1 MRPSTWVPFLLVCFF
16 GGAIF
21 NIPVMLILSVSVGII
36 LAVAGWWQRHSL
48 DQVVY
53 QRRWHF
59 SRGFPGEE
67 TTLKIQ
73 IQNNKLLP
81 VSWLRVSDP
90 WPRAVGP
97 GDLSLLA
104 PSHIADQGFL
114 THIFNL
120 RWFEK
125 ASRKYTLRFRQR
137 GYYPVGPPELA
148 SGDLFGIYERKCLQ
162 GNSEALTVF
171 PELLAFPDLGLQTED
186 PFGDRHA
193 RRRLFEDPNQP
204 MGVRLYHPEDDF
216 RRVHWPATARTGDL
230 QVKIYQS
237 VSSQVI
243 MLCLNVATFPHY
255 WEGTYP
261 VLLEQLIKVTAT
273 IAYESVQQGY
283 AVGLMSN
290 GCLAHADR
298 PFRLSPGR
306 SPRQLAQLL
315 QALAEV
321 SPFMTAPFERYLLK
335 AAPEIPY
342 GATLVL
348 VTGLVTPE
356 LVDTLFRLKK
366 FRRNMTLVSLEDNP
380 PPAIPGVRSV
390 HLPFKD

>member
-1 MRPSTWVPFLLVCFF
+1 MA
-16 GGAIF
+16 GAIF
-21 NIPVMLILSVSVGII
+21 HVPLLIILSISLGII
-36 LAVAGWWQRHSL
+36 LAVANGWRQHSL

-53 QRRWHF
+53 RRTWHF

-73 IQNNKLLP
+73 IQNNKILP

-97 GDLSLLA
+97 DDLTILA

-114 THIFNL
+114 THVFNL

-125 ASRKYTLRFRQR
+125 ASRQYTLRFRQR

-148 SGDLFGIYERKCLQ
+148 SGDLFGIYENMHQ
-162 GNSEALTVF
+162 EGNSEFLTVF
-171 PELLAFPDLGLQTED
+171 PELLSLSDLHLQTED
-186 PFGDRHA
+186 PFGDRQT

-204 MGVRLYHPEDDF
+204 MGVRSYHPEDDF

-230 QVKIYQS
+230 QVKVYQS
-237 VSSQVI
+237 VSSQVM
-243 MLCLNVATFPHY
+243 MLCLNVATLPKY
-255 WEGTYP
+255 WAGTYP
-261 VLLEQLIKVTAT
+261 DLLEQLIKITAT
-273 IAYESVQQGY
+273 LAYESVQRGY
-283 AVGLMSN
+283 AVGLISN

-298 PFRLSPGR
+298 PFRLPPGR
-306 SPRQLAQLL
+306 SPRQLAHLL

-321 SPFMTAPFERYLLK
+321 SAFMTAPFERYLLK
-335 AAPEIPY
+335 AAPDIPY

-348 VTGLVTPE
+348 ITALVSPE

-366 FRRNMTLVSLEDNP
+366 FRRNMMLISLEENA
-380 PPAIPGVRSV
+380 PPAIPGIRLI
-390 HLPFKD
+390 HLPFKE